1 MLYFLLLSLFAF
13 IIDTI
18 VSVECIVDVLFIH
31 IIGDVG
37 TQLLGAALKVNKT
50 LRDLDVS
57 YNSLVPR
64 SSTVLANALGH
75 NDSLTSL
82 NLNGNCIGKIG
93 MMALVAAIQRSAGDN
108 RVLKISFEKCDTKKI
123 DPSCF
128 NALNPNGT
136 WAVDLGNPYGQM
148 VMEECIFIAN
158 YRAGCNIVSL
168 RYNGELVPLERKKV
182 AKERGKYPLEEF
194 NAICAKA
201 AGLVL
206 TRHFPAAAE
215 LLKQMML
222 RQFGFTFD
230 VTLGVSILE
239 CMYSH
244 WSSIKEMQTEV
255 GLE

>member
-1 MLYFLLLSLFAF
+1 M
-13 IIDTI
+13 
-18 VSVECIVDVLFIH
+18 
-31 IIGDVG
+31 
-37 TQLLGAALKVNKT
+37 LGAALKVNKT
-50 LRDLDVS
+50 LRELDIS

-75 NDSLTSL
+75 NDCLTSL

-108 RVLKISFEKCDTKKI
+108 RVLKISFENCDVKKI

-136 WAVDLGNPYGQM
+136 WVVDLGNPYGQM

-168 RYNGELVPLERKKV
+168 KYNDDFVPLERKKV
-182 AKERGKYPLEEF
+182 AKERGKYPLDEF
-194 NAICAKA
+194 NVICAKA
-201 AGLVL
+201 ASLVL
-206 TRHFPAAAE
+206 SKSFAAAAE
-215 LLKQMML
+215 LLKQMMF

-230 VTLGVSILE
+230 VAVGVKILE
-239 CMYSH
+239 CMHAH
-244 WSSIKEMQTEV
+244 WISMQQVQTEV
-255 GLE
+255 SDDLLCYAMCLSYYCYCNQCECIVNV